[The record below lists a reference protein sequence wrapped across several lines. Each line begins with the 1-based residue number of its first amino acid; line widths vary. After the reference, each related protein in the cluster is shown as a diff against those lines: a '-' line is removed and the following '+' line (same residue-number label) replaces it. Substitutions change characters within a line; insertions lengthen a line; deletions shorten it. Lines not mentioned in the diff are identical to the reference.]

1 MTSFNNLTGRG
12 DSAPHLL
19 HYMIS
24 RRKKKKWEK
33 LGRDTAGGAHRPQV
47 SLTEEELRHL
57 DAIHEELQV
66 ASDAYALNADAA
78 KRLQDEFARRTGR
91 VLPPMILAA
100 ATIRRRKDGALATLK
115 PRSGDDLGFS
125 DIDQVAK

>member
-1 MTSFNNLTGRG
+1 M
-12 DSAPHLL
+12 
-19 HYMIS
+19 
-24 RRKKKKWEK
+24 
-33 LGRDTAGGAHRPQV
+33 
-47 SLTEEELRHL
+47 
-57 DAIHEELQV
+57 